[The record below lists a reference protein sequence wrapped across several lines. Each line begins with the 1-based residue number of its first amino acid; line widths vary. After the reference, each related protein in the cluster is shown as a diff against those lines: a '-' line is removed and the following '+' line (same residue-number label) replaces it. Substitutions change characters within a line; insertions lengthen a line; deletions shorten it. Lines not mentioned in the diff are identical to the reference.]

1 MSFFKNLAIG
11 KKIAVAFAVIALINL
26 AFGGYLYRSLNSIKS
41 DVLNLTDDTLP
52 SMMLVNGIKY
62 DMSSVRR
69 AQIGLLSSTD
79 EAEIADDIR
88 WMNDHY
94 KQIEKDLDRYE
105 RSIWTDHER
114 GIFMPVKNL
123 WQEYLRQLGSFNT
136 DIQQKELI
144 KAQQD
149 LQRSLPTFEK
159 LEIAIDDLL
168 KLNLSY
174 VDGNRSGLTSLIDTI
189 SQFSV
194 SSIIALL
201 AFMCLTTWL
210 LTNLICRPLQQVVD
224 QANAIAEGNL
234 AHRLDRETIG
244 RDELGELAEACSKM
258 QNNLRLMVE
267 EIITGATQLAHAVDE
282 VSAVSEQT
290 SQGMQIQ
297 QEEVMQIATA
307 MTEMKSTVEEVARNT
322 EIASDSSRE
331 SSQHADVGSQQMR
344 AVNDSIQQVNQ
355 EVSRTEQRVLELE
368 SQAQQ
373 INMVVD
379 VISSIAEQTNL
390 LALNAAIE
398 AARAGEQ
405 GRGFAV
411 VADEVRSLAG
421 KTQQSTGD
429 IVEIIQNLQVC
440 AQKARETT
448 SNSRELISHCVQ
460 QSQETQ
466 QAIEQIRYQSSQI
479 ADMTIQIAS
488 ACGEQDSVS
497 EELSRNIER
506 INDSAKEVAQGSS
519 SAAQSCAELSQL
531 ASQLQH
537 TVQRFR
543 LQ

>member
-11 KKIAVAFAVIALINL
+11 KKIAVALAVIALINL
-26 AFGGYLYRSLNSIKS
+26 AFGSYLYRSLDTINS

-52 SMMLVNGIKY
+52 SMMLVNSIKY

-79 EAEIADDIR
+79 AAEIADDIR

-94 KQIEKDLDRYE
+94 KQIEKDLNQYE
-105 RSIWTDHER
+105 RSIWTDSER
-114 GIFMPVKNL
+114 RVFMPVKNL
-123 WQEYLRQLGSFNT
+123 WQDYLHQLDSYNNDILNKDFDT
-136 DIQQKELI
+136 AQLDIQ
-144 KAQQD
+144 
-149 LQRSLPTFEK
+149 RTRPTYEK
-159 LEIAIDDLL
+159 LEVAIDELL

-174 VDGNRSGLTSLIDTI
+174 VDGNRTELTSLIDTI
-189 SQFSV
+189 THFSIT
-194 SSIIALL
+194 SIVALL
-201 AFMCLTTWL
+201 GFMCLITWL
-210 LTNLICRPLQQVVD
+210 LTNLICRPLQQVVA

-234 AHRLDRETIG
+234 GHRLDRETIG
-244 RDELGELAEACSKM
+244 KDELGELADACSKM

-267 EIITGATQLAHAVDE
+267 EIITSATQLAHAVDE

-297 QEEVMQIATA
+297 QGEVMQIATA

-331 SSQHADVGSQQMR
+331 SSQHADLGSQQMR
-344 AVNDSIQQVNQ
+344 AVNDSIEQVNQ
-355 EVSRTEQRVLELE
+355 EIGRTEQRVLELE
-368 SQAQQ
+368 TQAQQ

-429 IVEIIQNLQVC
+429 IVEIIRNLQVC

-448 SNSRELISHCVQ
+448 NNSRELINHCVQ

-543 LQ
+543 L